1 MTKTKQATAK
11 AGTAVAKPD
20 TASKEVA
27 GFDYG
32 EEMAGAGYEQQD
44 SSFLAIPF
52 LAVLQSNSPQCG
64 EEDSKA
70 RPGMF
75 FNTVTGDL
83 RQGSK
88 GVKFLPAYVDHVFV
102 EWVPRDKG
110 GGGGAGFVGIH
121 QPSSDV
127 VREAQKRPPKED
139 KRSVFLT
146 EAGNELVETYY
157 MYGVV
162 LDDDNEPEGLA
173 VIAFTSTKIRAFRN
187 YMSKLNYFNFR
198 KAGLPRRPPLFAN
211 TFVMTTTKQK
221 NTRGEFFN
229 VEIEPAVNG
238 SVADSM
244 LTKDHPAVVAGYD
257 VYQMVKSGRAAA
269 AYDTEQA
276 TAGSGGSGGD
286 EEIPF

>member
-1 MTKTKQATAK
+1 MTKTKQA
-11 AGTAVAKPD
+11 AGSKAVAKPD
-20 TASKEVA
+20 AAGTAVA

-44 SSFLAIPF
+44 SSFLSIPF
-52 LAVLQSNSPQCG
+52 LAVLQSNSPQVSA
-64 EEDSKA
+64 EDSKA

-83 RQGSK
+83 RPGSQ

-121 QPSSDV
+121 QPTSDV
-127 VREAQKRPPKED
+127 VREAAKRPPKED

-146 EAGNELVETYY
+146 ESGNELVETFY

-162 LDDDNEPEGLA
+162 LDDDSEPEGLA
-173 VIAFTSTKIRAFRN
+173 VIAFTSTKIRAFRT

-198 KAGLPRRPPLFAN
+198 KAGMSQRPPLFSN
-211 TFVMTTTKQK
+211 TFVMKTVKQK

-229 VEIEPAVNG
+229 VEIEPLKDGVLE
-238 SVADSM
+238 SM
-244 LTKDHPAVVAGYD
+244 LPKDHPAVLAGYD
-257 VYQMVKSGRAAA
+257 VYKMVKSGKAGA
-269 AYDTEQA
+269 AYETEQA
-276 TAGSGGSGGD
+276 TAGSGDGGGLD